1 MGFANVRASLFVLQS
16 LKGETPPP
24 GACLD
29 IFEDPRA
36 AGKVLCV
43 HLVDGGTAGAQSL
56 QILAISLDDGTEQ
69 VVVEQ
74 YAARPAPHS
83 VQRALLMPQVHPGSL
98 YRGGNR
104 T

>member
-1 MGFANVRASLFVLQS
+1 MRD
-16 LKGETPPP
+16 PPP

-43 HLVDGGTAGAQSL
+43 HLVDGGTSGVQSL

-74 YAARPAPHS
+74 YAARPEQNPRPALCGAHS
-83 VQRALLMPQVHPGSL
+83 QCHRSIPGHSIAAAIEL
-98 YRGGNR
+98 
-104 T
+104 